1 MLCGAH
7 GSGKALVGP
16 LTVEVDGGQ
25 GRGGQEQKERSGT
38 G

>member
-1 MLCGAH
+1 MLCGVH

-16 LTVEVDGGQ
+16 FTAEVDGGQ
-25 GRGGQEQKERSGT
+25 GRRGHEQKERSGT